1 MVKRVLS
8 GIYFALALFTLAII
22 SSSNAEAVDIDLE
35 PINFTFNPSYPLIGE
50 EMEISFEIVNN
61 GNEPA
66 NEVKIVVWN
75 STSECD
81 VDDECVPV
89 FQTTETTI
97 DQNKKA
103 IIEFMCK
110 PDGID
115 GCGGVGDHT
124 LTISVD
130 YEDDIVE
137 TNEDNNKI
145 VHEYEVFSEGLA
157 DLRRAEGELFPILI
171 TPEVPAVGDS
181 VDLIVF
187 FENGGRDS
195 CTEFKI
201 KFEQT
206 LDGQTGTVE
215 DPRVYTIIEPGAPA
229 QFNITW
235 QPDKV
240 GTYEI
245 TITLD
250 SGSDIE
256 EFNEDDNTF
265 SMEFYIREHTPE
277 LTLNVF
283 RNITVNPTDYWL
295 DDIYSGHEVNLT
307 TYILNE
313 DYATSASSVRVG
325 YYDLPQNGTESLI
338 GYAFIDTLENATRNG
353 NEIFAGTDS
362 ATVTWRSDSG
372 TEILGNHTIIVRV
385 DPLDEIEEWV
395 EDDNNFTFRLVVL
408 ESKPD
413 INIVDLQVIGEPV
426 RGIPSDIQATVF
438 NEGSAYVSNY
448 PIEIRIDGE
457 LIDSWEVTVNQG
469 EFLNLTI
476 SHTWQ
481 VQQPSISV
489 VGDSASKFDELNENN
504 NVNSLLINVAA
515 PEYDFGMSEITA
527 NDPLFK
533 GDHMQVSFLVTNK
546 RAEIP
551 DFKFSLYVD
560 NSTTP
565 ELQSYGIDGNAIYY
579 VLEENLGYNETRLV
593 SIFWRTTD
601 AAGEFNITVI
611 GEISGSDFVDLNE
624 TDNKLNLSVTVK
636 PRNFQLSVEM
646 RNLPNTIYLN
656 QTLEISV
663 SALNFGPEICCECPD
678 DTMNMSG
685 ASADC
690 IGAEISLFIDGELFE
705 IYQTEPLGRVNGEEI
720 RTFFWT
726 PLEAGEYL
734 IEARIDPDNIIDEF
748 DETDNEASANVN
760 VTIEEY
766 VEEEPVVVDDE
777 DSLINEPLVWVPLI
791 GLSLAGIG
799 AFIYSRIGDG
809 GDYFDNYEPNS
820 SQGGQVNTQQSGFR
834 YNPET
839 GETIDMRTGEI
850 IQEGGK
856 KKN

>member
-1 MVKRVLS
+1 M
-8 GIYFALALFTLAII
+8 
-22 SSSNAEAVDIDLE
+22 
-35 PINFTFNPSYPLIGE
+35 
-50 EMEISFEIVNN
+50 
-61 GNEPA
+61 
-66 NEVKIVVWN
+66 
-75 STSECD
+75 
-81 VDDECVPV
+81 
-89 FQTTETTI
+89 
-97 DQNKKA
+97 
-103 IIEFMCK
+103 
-110 PDGID
+110 
-115 GCGGVGDHT
+115 
-124 LTISVD
+124 
-130 YEDDIVE
+130 
-137 TNEDNNKI
+137 
-145 VHEYEVFSEGLA
+145 
-157 DLRRAEGELFPILI
+157 
-171 TPEVPAVGDS
+171 
-181 VDLIVF
+181 
-187 FENGGRDS
+187 
-195 CTEFKI
+195 
-201 KFEQT
+201 
-206 LDGQTGTVE
+206 
-215 DPRVYTIIEPGAPA
+215 
-229 QFNITW
+229 
-235 QPDKV
+235 
-240 GTYEI
+240 
-245 TITLD
+245 
-250 SGSDIE
+250 
-256 EFNEDDNTF
+256 
-265 SMEFYIREHTPE
+265 
-277 LTLNVF
+277 
-283 RNITVNPTDYWL
+283 
-295 DDIYSGHEVNLT
+295 
-307 TYILNE
+307 
-313 DYATSASSVRVG
+313 
-325 YYDLPQNGTESLI
+325 
-338 GYAFIDTLENATRNG
+338 
-353 NEIFAGTDS
+353 
-362 ATVTWRSDSG
+362 
-372 TEILGNHTIIVRV
+372 
-385 DPLDEIEEWV
+385 
-395 EDDNNFTFRLVVL
+395 
-408 ESKPD
+408 
-413 INIVDLQVIGEPV
+413 
-426 RGIPSDIQATVF
+426 
-438 NEGSAYVSNY
+438 
-448 PIEIRIDGE
+448 
-457 LIDSWEVTVNQG
+457 
-469 EFLNLTI
+469 
-476 SHTWQ
+476 
-481 VQQPSISV
+481 QQPSISV

-809 GDYFDNYEPNS
+809 GDYFDNYEPKS